1 VSCTDLTE
9 RVRDGERVRTLNER
23 LRLLTSAIQELAMA
37 REETNI
43 VEVVRHSARALVG
56 ADGITFVGRV
66 DGWCHYIEEDAIG
79 PLWKGRRFPLES
91 SLGGWAMLHGEAVVI
106 DDITKDPRVP
116 LEAFRG
122 TFVKSLAIVPI
133 GRTDPLGAIGAYWA
147 DTHLATNE
155 EVDLLQTL
163 ADATA
168 SALESVKLYAD
179 MEKRVAERTSALVAA
194 NKELEAFT
202 YSVSHDLRAPLRA
215 IDGFSRAVLEDYGD
229 TLDAE
234 GQRLL
239 GVVRTNTQ
247 RMSALIDDLL
257 SFSRVG
263 RQEIRHSGVDMEALA
278 RLVFEEQVSG
288 TKRENVEFILGRLPE
303 ASGDPAL
310 LKQVWANLL
319 SNARKY
325 SAGRR
330 PAVIEVQGA
339 VEGGEAQYH
348 ITDNGVGFD
357 PRYTHKL
364 FGVFQRLHTA
374 TEFEGTGAGLAI
386 VKRIVVR
393 HGGRVWAEGRLNE
406 GASFHFAIPVPDI
419 PGR

>member
-1 VSCTDLTE
+1 
-9 RVRDGERVRTLNER
+9 
-23 LRLLTSAIQELAMA
+23 
-37 REETNI
+37 
-43 VEVVRHSARALVG
+43 
-56 ADGITFVGRV
+56 
-66 DGWCHYIEEDAIG
+66 
-79 PLWKGRRFPLES
+79 
-91 SLGGWAMLHGEAVVI
+91 
-106 DDITKDPRVP
+106 
-116 LEAFRG
+116 
-122 TFVKSLAIVPI
+122 
-133 GRTDPLGAIGAYWA
+133 
-147 DTHLATNE
+147 
-155 EVDLLQTL
+155 
-163 ADATA
+163 
-168 SALESVKLYAD
+168 
-179 MEKRVAERTSALVAA
+179 
-194 NKELEAFT
+194 
-202 YSVSHDLRAPLRA
+202 
-215 IDGFSRAVLEDYGD
+215 
-229 TLDAE
+229 
-234 GQRLL
+234 
-239 GVVRTNTQ
+239 
-247 RMSALIDDLL
+247 MSALIDDLL